1 VQPVEPRLHYSKY
14 SLIYQFIHFASFY
27 DLLFRNCFDSVVFFM
42 FLFLSFIAFIVAYHA
57 LLNYSHVRLLFIFF
71 S

>member
-1 VQPVEPRLHYSKY
+1 
-14 SLIYQFIHFASFY
+14 
-27 DLLFRNCFDSVVFFM
+27 M